1 VAEPNESKLLSVAA
15 SISDG
20 AGVDWERL
28 EQKPV
33 DAHETQVLRELRVLD
48 QIAAFHRSPEPPFG
62 PGQDDREPAEGSP
75 LSVDPSSHAAGVLDP
90 GSDIADEGLQ
100 TWGHLAV
107 LEKIGEGAFG
117 AVYRAR
123 DDKLQREVALKLL
136 WPAEPDAPSN
146 SSRALKEARLLARVR
161 HPNVATVYGADHIH
175 GRVGL
180 WMEFVKGRTLAEL
193 LRAQGPFSAREAALV
208 GLDLCRALAAVH
220 GAGLLHGDVKA
231 HNVMREEGGRTV
243 LMDFGTGKD
252 LSLDRAP
259 RHRGAADDFAGTP
272 LYLAPEVFA
281 GHARTKAND
290 IYSLGVLL
298 YHLVTGSYPVEGRT
312 REDVERAHQLQERRH
327 LRDVRPDLP
336 EEFVHT
342 VQRALDPDPRQRY
355 QGAGAFESALARF
368 LGATAEVERGWLTLG
383 VRRTIIVACALG
395 VVLTMGAAYWVVG
408 RSPRPAG
415 GDLSAARAELASSPP
430 QSALAQ
436 AAPSYTIDTA
446 LYRELKGQEV
456 RLRPG
461 ARIEPGAKLF
471 AEVRASVPTY
481 VYIVNEDEHGDVY
494 LLFPLPGQSLKNPL
508 PAGKANRLPG
518 APDDTNRPSGARHSK
533 EVLWQVD
540 KAGGREHFLIFAS
553 PERVSVFE
561 QMFAKLPHPEAG
573 RPIQSAPLSR
583 ASVGMLRSVGGLA
596 PAVDSDRPSS
606 GPLTEQFS
614 TPLGDTEETARG
626 MWIRQLT
633 LDNPD
638 R

>member
-1 VAEPNESKLLSVAA
+1 VAEPNELKLLSVAE

-20 AGVDWERL
+20 AGVDWERV

-33 DAHETQVLRELRVLD
+33 DARETQVLRELHLID
-48 QIAAFHRSPEPPFG
+48 QIATFHRSTDLPSLDSDQG
-62 PGQDDREPAEGSP
+62 GREPAEESSLP
-75 LSVDPSSHAAGVLDP
+75 IDPPDHVAGEPDSRANVT
-90 GSDIADEGLQ
+90 DEGFE

-123 DDKLQREVALKLL
+123 DGKLQREVALKLL
-136 WPAEPDAPSN
+136 WPAEPGAPSN

-161 HPNVATVYGADHIH
+161 HPNVVTVYGADQIR

-193 LRAQGPFSAREAALV
+193 FRAHGPFSAREAALV

-252 LSLDRAP
+252 LSQDRAP
-259 RHRGAADDFAGTP
+259 RRPGPVDDFAGTP
-272 LYLAPEVFA
+272 LYLAPEVFE
-281 GHARTKAND
+281 GHARTKATD

-312 REDVERAHQLQERRH
+312 REEVERAHRLQERRH

-368 LGATAEVERGWLTLG
+368 LGAPADVERGWLT
-383 VRRTIIVACALG
+383 VSARRMTIAACALG
-395 VVLTMGAAYWVVG
+395 VVLTIGAAYWVAG
-408 RSPRPAG
+408 RSPRRGGGDPSVAPAG
-415 GDLSAARAELASSPP
+415 LPLSPL
-430 QSALAQ
+430 QSASAE

-446 LYRELKGQEV
+446 LYRELGGKEV

-461 ARIEPGAKLF
+461 ARVEPGAKLF
-471 AEVRASVPTY
+471 AMVRASVPAF
-481 VYIVNEDEHGDVY
+481 VYIVNEDEHGDAY

-508 PAGKANRLPG
+508 PAGTANRLPG
-518 APDDTNRPSGARHSK
+518 VRDNEEIR
-533 EVLWQVD
+533 WQVD
-540 KAGGREHFLIFAS
+540 KAGGHEHFLIFAS
-553 PERVSVFE
+553 PERVNVFE
-561 QMFAKLPHPEAG
+561 QMFARLPHPEAG
-573 RPIQSAPLSR
+573 RPIQSAALSR
-583 ASVGMLRSVGGLA
+583 ESVGMLRSVGGLA
-596 PAVDSDRPSS
+596 PAADSGPLSS
-606 GPLTEQFS
+606 GPLTEQFT
-614 TPLGDTEETARG
+614 TPLGDTQETARG
-626 MWIRQLT
+626 VWIRQLT
-633 LDNPD
+633 LDNPA

>member
-48 QIAAFHRSPEPPFG
+48 QIATFHRSPEPPSYG
-62 PGQDDREPAEGSP
+62 SGQGDREPAEGSP
-75 LSVDPSSHAAGVLDP
+75 LAIDPSSHAAGELEP
-90 GSDIADEGLQ
+90 GGDVADEGLQ

-136 WPAEPDAPSN
+136 WPAEPDARSN

-161 HPNVATVYGADHIH
+161 HPNVATVYGADQLH

-180 WMEFVKGRTLAEL
+180 WMEFVRGRTLAEL
-193 LRAQGPFSAREAALV
+193 LRAHGPFSAREAALV

-252 LSLDRAP
+252 LSQDRAP
-259 RHRGAADDFAGTP
+259 RHQGAADDFAGTP
-272 LYLAPEVFA
+272 LYLAPEVFE
-281 GHARTKAND
+281 GHARTKATD

-312 REDVERAHQLQERRH
+312 REEVERAHRLQERRH

-368 LGATAEVERGWLTLG
+368 LGATAEVERGWLSFG
-383 VRRTIIVACALG
+383 VRRTTIVACALG
-395 VVLTMGAAYWVVG
+395 VMLTMGAAYWVAG
-408 RSPRPAG
+408 RSPRRAG
-415 GDLSAARAELASSPP
+415 GDPSAARAELASSLP
-430 QSALAQ
+430 QSASAQ
-436 AAPSYTIDTA
+436 ATAPSYTIDTA
-446 LYRELKGQEV
+446 LYRQLRGQEV

-471 AEVRASVPTY
+471 AKVRASVPTF

-508 PAGKANRLPG
+508 PAGTANRLPG
-518 APDDTNRPSGARHSK
+518 AQDSQDNK
-533 EVLWQVD
+533 EILWQVD

-553 PERVSVFE
+553 PERMSVFE

-596 PAVDSDRPSS
+596 PAVDSGRPSN

-633 LDNPD
+633 LDNPE